1 MILFSLFLGSYPNFL
16 SQNSSGFVFN
26 FLRETCLLLASNP
39 STLLGFNFP
48 MLLNRIGTVCLNSA
62 ISVSLSD
69 FYCTYIYCCF
79 LLLCLF
85 ILASKSNLSYS
96 LFEFTLIFWFSWLSC
111 PKDVNAY
118 IDFDFKRSILP
129 FFALFIV
136 KFWSASVFYN
146 FGLTCRI
153 LICLFFEFYT
163 FNTSIGFSLLPFLIK
178 VLSTFFLK
186 FPLHS
191 EF

>member
-1 MILFSLFLGSYPNFL
+1 MTSFLVLLELGSNKGFILKTGFFKSMCSLLQLMILFSLFLGSYPNFL

-96 LFEFTLIFWFSWLSC
+96 LFEFTLIFWFS
-111 PKDVNAY
+111 
-118 IDFDFKRSILP
+118 
-129 FFALFIV
+129 
-136 KFWSASVFYN
+136 
-146 FGLTCRI
+146 
-153 LICLFFEFYT
+153 
-163 FNTSIGFSLLPFLIK
+163 
-178 VLSTFFLK
+178 
-186 FPLHS
+186 
-191 EF
+191 